1 MKRRLAQLEGF
12 VAEGDVFGVEWAAA
26 EGRYPTLVN
35 EFGWEPPVG
44 FRFGIAPE
52 KVVITDELGDFAPG
66 TAYLRPPS
74 LIAGIHPSPYATPEQ
89 IDEIFI
95 RALADAR
102 LARSSVYT
110 VATADHTR
118 NDRSI
123 RRLGYP
129 VRSFLA
135 PQLNRVHVPNPSAQL
150 LELVNT
156 RSVCEASAL
165 LAAGPGASL
174 VVERMRTKVGTVAVA
189 RRRPPS
195 DVIIDVSALSDT
207 TAAAAR
213 RSGR

>member
-1 MKRRLAQLEGF
+1 MKRRLAQLEGY
-12 VAEGDVFGVEWAAA
+12 VAEGDVFGVEWAVA

-35 EFGWEPPVG
+35 ESGWPAPIG

-52 KVVITDELGDFAPG
+52 RVVISDELGDFAPG
-66 TAYLRPPS
+66 TGYLRPPS
-74 LIAGIHPSPYATPEQ
+74 LVAGIHPSPYATPEQ
-89 IDEIFI
+89 IEEIFI
-95 RALADAR
+95 KALADAG

-135 PQLNRVHVPNPSAQL
+135 PELDTVKVPNPSAQL
-150 LELVNT
+150 RELVNT

-165 LAAGPGASL
+165 LAAGRGGRL
-174 VVERMRTKVGTVAVA
+174 IVERIRSKFGTVAIA

-195 DVIIDVSALSDT
+195 EVVIDVTPTGMRAVP
-207 TAAAAR
+207 AH
-213 RSGR
+213 RSGH